1 MSVFNTSKQN
11 HWLEKFFLLTQYSG
25 ELNEDFI
32 TWLHVIWRLLSVCAH
47 CSVIIPLMIMIPAW
61 SAKTPET
68 SLLGWMWGG
77 RLENSSRKR
86 KFSGRLRE
94 GRERTCEKIIPSID
108 LLEIGLS
115 SRLRMFL
122 SLSSDWISA
131 GSNGKWTCVEEEAKI

>member
-1 MSVFNTSKQN
+1 MKISLRDFSRDLIVLTLCVCSLFSHHTSN
-11 HWLEKFFLLTQYSG
+11 DNDPSMVS
-25 ELNEDFI
+25 EDPRN
-32 TWLHVIWRLLSVCAH
+32 VS
-47 CSVIIPLMIMIPAW
+47 P
-61 SAKTPET
+61 
-68 SLLGWMWGG
+68 WMDVRR

-122 SLSSDWISA
+122 SLPLTESVPDL
-131 GSNGKWTCVEEEAKI
+131 NGK